1 MREFAA
7 FWQKNIG
14 KIVSSYRKGE
24 ICRAFQKETD
34 DKTDR
39 TAYNEKQKSESVP
52 WRGVSWSKRGYI
64 DMEKRKKRLLKC
76 PKLGRRAERLLLIT
90 LPVVLILAVYT
101 AVYIADKDT
110 YEIAAKMDTIYFM
123 LDRLGMSLALSILG
137 SLMFDMLDKRE
148 KKE

>member
-1 MREFAA
+1 MRDFAT
-7 FWQKNIG
+7 FWQEKRHR
-14 KIVSSYRKGE
+14 KHVADQKGE

-52 WRGVSWSKRGYI
+52 WRGVPWSKRGYI

-110 YEIAAKMDTIYFM
+110 YEIAAKMDTVYFM